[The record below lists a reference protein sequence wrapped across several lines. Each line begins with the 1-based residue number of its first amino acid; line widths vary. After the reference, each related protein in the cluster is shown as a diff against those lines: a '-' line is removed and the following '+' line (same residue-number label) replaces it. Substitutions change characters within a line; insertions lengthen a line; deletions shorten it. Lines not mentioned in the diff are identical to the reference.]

1 MVTRKIRK
9 IAVLGSGLMGSGIAL
24 HFAGSGFDVLL
35 LDLKSDGEKP
45 NSIVQNALQKSVSA
59 KPSNVL
65 HKSALS
71 RIQTGNFD
79 DDLVKLKEVDW
90 IIEVVV
96 ENLDIKKSLYEK
108 IEKFRRN
115 STIVTSNTSGIPIHL
130 LVEGRTEDFK
140 KSFCG
145 THFFNPPR
153 YLKLVEI
160 IPTRDTDPQLVSFLM
175 DFCNR
180 FLGKQTILCKDT
192 PAFIANRLG
201 VVSMAKA
208 FEITQELGLSIS
220 DVDKLSGPTLGRPKS
235 GTFRLTDLVGLDT
248 AMFVIQGL
256 KKNCPQDKM
265 LQSLK
270 VPSFI
275 DHLISQKWF
284 GDKSGKGFYLKTSE
298 KNEEGKPIIHALQL
312 DSLEYKLDKK
322 QNLESLQISKQIED
336 LPRRIKSIL
345 QAKDAGALFVKK
357 SLGFTLAY
365 AAQCFP
371 EISNTLYA
379 MDMAMR
385 NGFAWEKGPFQYWD
399 IVGLQQGVQLIIES
413 GSEVAGWIYE
423 MQENGFKSFY
433 EFQNGVEFC
442 YNPLTKKYEQIPGQ
456 EEQIQLNLLAGEKT
470 VYKNDE
476 LSLIDIG
483 DGVLCAEFK
492 SKYNAIGEGILRGLQ
507 ESVRIAEEQNWKGLV
522 IGNNASNFSV
532 GANLMLIGM
541 LAFQQEYDQLNM
553 AVNLFQQT
561 SMRLRYSAIPVVMAT
576 QGYVFG
582 GGVEFLMHCD
592 ASICSAESYI
602 GLVEV
607 GIGVIPGGGGT
618 KEFAVRL
625 SDQMKEGEVIIPQLI
640 DKFKTIATASVAT
653 SAFEAYD
660 YGYLISGRDTV
671 NMNTGTSIY
680 RAKEKVLELSAY
692 YTPRSARQDI
702 LVLGKS
708 GLGALYAAAHSLYR
722 GSYASEHDIKIAH
735 KVAQVLCGGE
745 LSSAQKVSEQYLLDL
760 EREAFMSLCTEP
772 KTLARIQHMLE
783 KNKPLRN

>member
-1 MVTRKIRK
+1 M
-9 IAVLGSGLMGSGIAL
+9 
-24 HFAGSGFDVLL
+24 
-35 LDLKSDGEKP
+35 
-45 NSIVQNALQKSVSA
+45 
-59 KPSNVL
+59 
-65 HKSALS
+65 
-71 RIQTGNFD
+71 
-79 DDLVKLKEVDW
+79 
-90 IIEVVV
+90 
-96 ENLDIKKSLYEK
+96 
-108 IEKFRRN
+108 
-115 STIVTSNTSGIPIHL
+115 
-130 LVEGRTEDFK
+130 
-140 KSFCG
+140 
-145 THFFNPPR
+145 
-153 YLKLVEI
+153 
-160 IPTRDTDPQLVSFLM
+160 
-175 DFCNR
+175 
-180 FLGKQTILCKDT
+180 
-192 PAFIANRLG
+192 
-201 VVSMAKA
+201 
-208 FEITQELGLSIS
+208 
-220 DVDKLSGPTLGRPKS
+220 
-235 GTFRLTDLVGLDT
+235 
-248 AMFVIQGL
+248 
-256 KKNCPQDKM
+256 
-265 LQSLK
+265 
-270 VPSFI
+270 
-275 DHLISQKWF
+275 
-284 GDKSGKGFYLKTSE
+284 
-298 KNEEGKPIIHALQL
+298 
-312 DSLEYKLDKK
+312 
-322 QNLESLQISKQIED
+322 
-336 LPRRIKSIL
+336 
-345 QAKDAGALFVKK
+345 
-357 SLGFTLAY
+357 
-365 AAQCFP
+365 
-371 EISNTLYA
+371 
-379 MDMAMR
+379 
-385 NGFAWEKGPFQYWD
+385 
-399 IVGLQQGVQLIIES
+399 
-413 GSEVAGWIYE
+413 
-423 MQENGFKSFY
+423 
-433 EFQNGVEFC
+433 
-442 YNPLTKKYEQIPGQ
+442 
-456 EEQIQLNLLAGEKT
+456 NLLAGEKT

-492 SKYNAIGEGILRGLQ
+492 SKYNAICEGILRGLQ
-507 ESVRIAEEQNWKGLV
+507 ESVRITEEQNWKGLV
-522 IGNNASNFSV
+522 IGNNAANFSV

-660 YGYLISGRDTV
+660 YGYLISGRDIV